1 MTGNKL
7 MQLRIFL
14 FGVMGSVAGIFIGIA
29 LGELSIRIGE
39 AINISRS
46 ILLVITLLG
55 IGGILVW
62 YVLPLENRYLWQ
74 RIKRERGFIDDNEMS
89 EYNFAPITFFS
100 IVGMLLW
107 IKFNY

>member
-1 MTGNKL
+1 MGHKL

-14 FGVMGSVAGIFIGIA
+14 FGVAGSVAGIFIGIA
-29 LGELSIRIGE
+29 LGELALRIGE

-46 ILLVITLLG
+46 NLLVITLLG
-55 IGGILVW
+55 IGGVLVW
-62 YVLPLENRYLWQ
+62 YVLPLENRYFWH
-74 RIKRERGFIDDNEMS
+74 RIKRERSFIDDNEMS

-107 IKFNY
+107 IKFNF

>member
-1 MTGNKL
+1 

-14 FGVMGSVAGIFIGIA
+14 FGVAGSVAGVFIGIM
-29 LGELSIRIGE
+29 LGELTLRIGA
-39 AINISRS
+39 AINVNRS
-46 ILLVITLLG
+46 ILLAISLLV

-62 YVLPLENRYLWQ
+62 YVLPLENRYFWQ
-74 RIKRERGFIDDNEMS
+74 RIKRERSFMDDNEMS

-107 IKFNY
+107 IKFNF